1 MLILN
6 SNKNKMKKYIKT
18 IKNLL
23 VVILLTSVITSCT
36 EDLNIVPEDDQTV
49 LSDALFKNES
59 AYLDVLAGAYAN
71 LSLTGVDG
79 PGSSNIQ
86 GLDAGT
92 SQYGRTLLYLQTL
105 SADQMIWSYENDPG
119 TREIQ
124 RNIWTAQNPLILGMF
139 SRAMVSVAFANNF
152 LRETTTE
159 KLDSR
164 NVTTATRAEIVT
176 FRAEARLLR
185 ALSYYHIMDLYGKAP
200 MVLET
205 DPTAGFN
212 PPQVERAE
220 LFTFIESE
228 LLAIEADL
236 MAPKT
241 NQHGRADKAV
251 SWMILAKMYLNAE
264 VYIGEPKYTEAID
277 NCKKIIGGGYS
288 LATNYSHLFMAD
300 NNTNSANNEIIF
312 PLISDG
318 LITQNYGPT
327 TIMINGQIGSL
338 EANGAAL
345 GVGAAG
351 WGGAIR
357 VRKQFA
363 ELFNGGIYSGDSR
376 NTIIS
381 GTRDIN
387 ITDISD
393 KDQGYV
399 LEKYSNATSTGT
411 FGSNE
416 TFVDTDFPLF
426 RLGDVYL
433 MYAEAHLRGG
443 SGGSNADMETYINSL
458 RTRANNPQNNLTSTE
473 ITLDFIIDERA
484 RELHWEA
491 HRRQDLIRYGLFT
504 GGNYNWAW
512 KGNGSNGISLPSH
525 MKIYPMPSASLAS
538 NPNLTQNAGY

>member
-1 MLILN
+1 
-6 SNKNKMKKYIKT
+6 MKKYIKT
-18 IKNLL
+18 IKNLF
-23 VVILLTSVITSCT
+23 VVILLTSVVASCT
-36 EDLNIVPEDDQTV
+36 KDLNIVPEDDQTV
-49 LSDALFKNES
+49 LSDALFENES
-59 AYLDVLAGAYAN
+59 AYLEVLAGAYAN

-92 SQYGRTLLYLQTL
+92 SQYGRVLVYLQTL

-124 RNIWTAQNPLILGMF
+124 RNVWTAQNPLILGMF
-139 SRAMVSVAFANNF
+139 SRAMVSVAFSNNF

-159 KLDSR
+159 KLDAR
-164 NVTTATRAEIVT
+164 NVSSATRTEIVT
-176 FRAEARLLR
+176 YRAEARLLR
-185 ALSYYHIMDLYGKAP
+185 ALAYYHIMDLYGKAP

-212 PPQVERAE
+212 PPQVDRAQ

-228 LLAIEADL
+228 LKAIDADL

-251 SWMILAKMYLNAE
+251 AWMILAKMYLNAE
-264 VYIGEPKYTEAID
+264 VYIGEAKYTECLDA
-277 NCKKIIGGGYS
+277 CKSIIAGGYT
-288 LATNYSHLFMAD
+288 LATDYAHLFMAD

-327 TIMINGQIGSL
+327 TVMINGQVGSL
-338 EANGAAL
+338 EANGTAL
-345 GVGAAG
+345 GVGAGG
-351 WGGAIR
+351 WGGALR

-363 ELFNGGIYSGDSR
+363 QLFDGGVFSGDSR

-381 GTRDIN
+381 GTRNID

-393 KDQGYV
+393 KDQGFV
-399 LEKYSNATSTGT
+399 IEKYSNATSTGA
-411 FGSNE
+411 FGSDQ

-426 RLGDVYL
+426 RLADVYL

-443 SGGSNADMETYINSL
+443 SGGSNTDMETYTNAL
-458 RTRANNPQNNLTSTE
+458 RTRANNPQNNLTTAD

-491 HRRQDLIRYGLFT
+491 HRRQDLIRYKRFT

-525 MKIYPMPSASLAS
+525 MDIYPIPSSSLAS

>member
-1 MLILN
+1 
-6 SNKNKMKKYIKT
+6 MKKYIKT
-18 IKNLL
+18 IKNLF
-23 VVILLTSVITSCT
+23 VVIFLTSVVTSCT
-36 EDLNIVPEDDQTV
+36 NDLNIVPEDDQTV
-49 LSDALFKNES
+49 LSEALFENES
-59 AYLDVLAGAYAN
+59 AYLEVLAGTYAN

-79 PGSSNIQ
+79 PGSSNIK

-124 RNIWTAQNPLILGMF
+124 RNIWTAQNPVILGMF
-139 SRAMVSVAFANNF
+139 SRSMVTVAFANNF
-152 LRETTTE
+152 LRETTPE
-159 KLDSR
+159 KLDAR
-164 NVTTATRAEIVT
+164 NVSATTKADIVT
-176 FRAEARLLR
+176 YRAEARLLR
-185 ALSYYHIMDLYGKAP
+185 ALSYYNLMDLYGKAP
-200 MVLET
+200 MVIET

-212 PPQVERAE
+212 PPQADRTE

-228 LLAIEADL
+228 LLAIDADL

-251 SWMILAKMYLNAE
+251 AWMLLAKIYLNAD
-264 VYIGEPKYTEAID
+264 VYIGEQKYTE
-277 NCKKIIGGGYS
+277 CLTECTKIIGGGFS
-288 LATNYSHLFMAD
+288 LATNYAHLFMAD

-327 TIMINGQIGSL
+327 TVMVNGEIGSL
-338 EANGAAL
+338 EANGIPL

-351 WGGAIR
+351 WGGALR

-363 ELFNGGIYSGDSR
+363 QLFDGGIFSGDTR

-381 GTRDIN
+381 GTRTID

-399 LEKYSNATSTGT
+399 IEKYSNATSTGT
-411 FGSNE
+411 FGSDQ

-426 RLGDVYL
+426 RLADVYL
-433 MYAEAHLRGG
+433 MYAEAHLRGAT
-443 SGGSNADMETYINSL
+443 GGSNTVMETYINAL
-458 RTRANNPQNNLTSTE
+458 RTRANNPQNNLTASD
-473 ITLDFIIDERA
+473 ISLDFILDERA

-491 HRRQDLIRYGLFT
+491 HRRQDLIRFGKFT

-512 KGNGSNGISLPSH
+512 KGNGSNGIALPTH
-525 MKIYPMPSASLAS
+525 MKLYPVPTASLAS
-538 NPNLTQNAGY
+538 NPNLTQNTGY